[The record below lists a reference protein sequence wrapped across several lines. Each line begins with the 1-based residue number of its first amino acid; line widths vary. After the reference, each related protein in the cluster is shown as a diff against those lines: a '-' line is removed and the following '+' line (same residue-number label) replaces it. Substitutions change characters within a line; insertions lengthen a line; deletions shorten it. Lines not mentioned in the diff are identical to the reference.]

1 MAGALRFLAPLT
13 AMLLAGC
20 ASHEMVVVLPAADG
34 HIGGVVV
41 QTGDKKVILD
51 KAYASD
57 SPGDSQAGTA
67 APEQVGKDFAD
78 VLAARPIPPG
88 EHKLYFQNDS
98 DEMRDDSKIEFNE
111 KVFADVARRAAAEI
125 VIIGH
130 TDTVGALEYNDQ
142 LSLGRAEAIKKLLLD
157 QKSKLPAGMS
167 ITTAGRGERDDKDAD
182 ETPNPNE
189 RYVDIIVQ

>member
-1 MAGALRFLAPLT
+1 MAGALRFLAPLLM
-13 AMLLAGC
+13 AVLLAGC
-20 ASHEMVVVLPAADG
+20 AHELVVVLPAADG

-41 QTGDKKVILD
+41 QTGDKKVVLD
-51 KAYASD
+51 KAYASA

-67 APEQVGKDFAD
+67 VPEEVGKDFAD

-111 KVFADVARRAAAEI
+111 KIFADVARRAAAEI

-130 TDTVGALEYNDQ
+130 TDSVGALEYNDQ
-142 LSLGRAEAIKKLLLD
+142 LSLSRAEAIKKLLLD
-157 QKSKLPAGMS
+157 QKGKLPPGMS
-167 ITTAGRGERDDKDAD
+167 ITTAGRGERDDRDAD
-182 ETPNPNE
+182 ETPNPDE